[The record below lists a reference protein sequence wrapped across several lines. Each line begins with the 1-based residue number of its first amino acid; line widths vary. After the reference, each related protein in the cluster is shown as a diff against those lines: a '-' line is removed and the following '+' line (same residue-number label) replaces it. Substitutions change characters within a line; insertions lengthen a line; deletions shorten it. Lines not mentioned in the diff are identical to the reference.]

1 MKPVVLVLNVGSSS
15 VKAAVYPADQP
26 GDRPPAEEAV
36 ARRDD
41 DCSGL
46 PANEAVAATLSTLL
60 ETHAGPPPAAV
71 GHRIVHGGPR
81 LAEPV
86 VVTPAVLEL
95 LEAIVPLA
103 PLHLPQGIAGIRT
116 AMKLLPE
123 AVQVAC
129 FDTAFHRSCPEVA
142 TRFALPRWCH
152 DAGIRRY
159 GFHGLSYE
167 AVAGRLPELAG
178 EVPRRTVIAH
188 LGAGASVCG
197 LLDGRSVA
205 TSMGFTPLDGLVMA
219 TRCGSLDPG
228 VVLHLLTERGM
239 TAEAVGRMLRG
250 ESGLAGVS
258 GISGDMRVLLASDD
272 PAAREAVELFC
283 YRAVREIASLAAALG
298 GLDAVVFTAGIG
310 EHSPEIRE
318 AIGGGL
324 RWLGLEIDPAC
335 NAAGGPRISRGG
347 SRVSAWVIPTDESGV
362 IARHAR
368 RLLATA

>member
-1 MKPVVLVLNVGSSS
+1 MIPTVLVLNVGSSS
-15 VKAAVYPADQP
+15 VKAAVYPGGKP
-26 GDRPPAEEAV
+26 GDGPQAEEAV
-36 ARRDD
+36 VRREDD
-41 DCSGL
+41 SAGL
-46 PANEAVAATLSTLL
+46 PANEAVAATLAALL
-60 ETHAGPPPAAV
+60 EAHAGPPPAAV
-71 GHRIVHGGPR
+71 GHRIVHGGPQ
-81 LAEPV
+81 LADPV
-86 VVTPAVLEL
+86 VVTPAVLET
-95 LEAIVPLA
+95 LESIVPLA

-116 AMKLLPE
+116 AVSLLPE
-123 AVQVAC
+123 AVPVAC

-167 AVAGRLPELAG
+167 AVIGRLPQLAG
-178 EVPRRTVIAH
+178 ELPRRTVIAH

-239 TAEAVGRMLRG
+239 TAEAAGRMLRG
-250 ESGLAGVS
+250 ESGLLGVS
-258 GISGDMRVLLASDD
+258 GISGDMRVLLASDE
-272 PAAREAVELFC
+272 PSAREAVELFC

-310 EHSPEIRE
+310 EHAPEIRE

-324 RWLGLEIDPAC
+324 GWLGLEIDPAR
-335 NAAGGPRISRGG
+335 NAAGGPLISREG
-347 SRVSAWVIPTDESGV
+347 SGVSAWVIPTDESGV

-368 RLLATA
+368 RLLGET